1 MNKENKKVSYYYKS
15 DFLRMTGRDT
25 SNIAFF
31 LFHYFG
37 EFRLRY
43 VFYLRWLQL
52 HSKKHILYPLFYTLK
67 MLSGR
72 KHGLEIA
79 HNTTIGPGLYLGHP
93 YNITVGGGAVLGKN
107 VNLHKG
113 ATIGAENRGKRKGIP
128 TLGDNISVGI
138 NSTIVGNITV
148 GSDVMIASNSFINRD
163 IPEHSVVF
171 GNPAVVKS
179 RQNATE
185 SYVVNRV

>member
-1 MNKENKKVSYYYKS
+1 MLIIRLS
-15 DFLRMTGRDT
+15 DPDCIWGTPII
-25 SNIAFF
+25 SP
-31 LFHYFG
+31 
-37 EFRLRY
+37 
-43 VFYLRWLQL
+43 W
-52 HSKKHILYPLFYTLK
+52 
-67 MLSGR
+67 
-72 KHGLEIA
+72 
-79 HNTTIGPGLYLGHP
+79 
-93 YNITVGGGAVLGKN
+93 GGGAVLGKN